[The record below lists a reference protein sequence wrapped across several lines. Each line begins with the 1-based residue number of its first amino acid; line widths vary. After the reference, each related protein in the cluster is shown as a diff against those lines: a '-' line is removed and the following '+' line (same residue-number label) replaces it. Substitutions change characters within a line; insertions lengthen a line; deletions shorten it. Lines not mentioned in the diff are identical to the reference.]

1 LLTVVIS
8 AWGARLEFWQRAA
21 QGAGPLTKPA
31 QESAPQI
38 SSAYGATRTCH
49 NVRYPVVMGGQA
61 DLEEATRNQ
70 LDLWFEK
77 TLAPDGKPT
86 K

>member
-1 LLTVVIS
+1 
-8 AWGARLEFWQRAA
+8 
-21 QGAGPLTKPA
+21 
-31 QESAPQI
+31 
-38 SSAYGATRTCH
+38 
-49 NVRYPVVMGGQA
+49 MGGQA